1 MLLACTNF
9 GQVVRKRKWPTL
21 FQGGHTLKYAH
32 ICTQKDKENKQKHK
46 HIERE
51 QNKQQE
57 KRTNNKR
64 KEQKKQE
71 TTTTKQET
79 KHNNHANL
87 RQNID
92 W

>member
-1 MLLACTNF
+1 MAQHYFREDIRLNM
-9 GQVVRKRKWPTL
+9 
-21 FQGGHTLKYAH
+21 HIY
-32 ICTQKDKENKQKHK
+32 ICTQKDKENK

-57 KRTNNKR
+57 NKR
-64 KEQKKQE
+64 KEQKKRTTTKQE

-79 KHNNHANL
+79 KENNHANL

>member
-1 MLLACTNF
+1 MHIY
-9 GQVVRKRKWPTL
+9 VHRKIKRINRNINI
-21 FQGGHTLKYAH
+21 Q
-32 ICTQKDKENKQKHK
+32 KENK
-46 HIERE
+46 
-51 QNKQQE
+51 
-57 KRTNNKR
+57 TNNKR

-79 KHNNHANL
+79 KENKRKQNNHANL